1 MKNLLYKE
9 FKLAWHPL
17 CYVFLILF
25 NVFILIPNY
34 PAFVGIMLLPII
46 YTLLFIGT
54 HKGKQTNDLLYT
66 ITLPVK
72 KSDIVI
78 ARFISLA
85 IMQLISLLLT
95 GALAPLS
102 QLIRNAMGIKQ
113 DIGFGLNYIGN
124 VIGFALIAYSILD
137 AIFLLMF
144 YKNGRSVIAPS
155 LIAMST
161 ILIVMGVFTLIL
173 PLTVPSYKTFFE
185 SKIWIQFIS
194 IAIGL
199 AIYAISHIFILKQSI
214 KEIKKINF

>member
-1 MKNLLYKE
+1 MKNLIYKE

-25 NVFILIPNY
+25 NILILIPNY
-34 PAFVGIMLLPII
+34 PAFVGVMLLPII
-46 YTLLFIGT
+46 YTLIFTGT

-72 KSDIVI
+72 KSDIVL
-78 ARFISLA
+78 ARFISLV
-85 IMQLISLLLT
+85 IMQLVSLLLT

-102 QLIRNAMGIKQ
+102 QLIRNAIGIKQ
-113 DIGFGLNYIGN
+113 DIGFGLNYVGN
-124 VIGFALIAYSILD
+124 VLGFALIAFAILD

-144 YKNGRSVIAPS
+144 YKSGRSVLAPS
-155 LIAMST
+155 LISMAT
-161 ILIVMGVFTLIL
+161 ILIVMSVFTLIL

-194 IAIGL
+194 IVIGL
-199 AIYAISHIFILKQSI
+199 VIYTISHIFILKQAI